1 MIEESKI
8 KEFLEDLSSTNPTPG
23 GGAASAIVGS
33 IAAALVCKVSALTIG
48 KKKYKDVQEK
58 ASEIL
63 SEAKTLR
70 EELLKNAEKDSQAF
84 NMIIEAYRATK
95 NVNDEEEKL
104 KAIEKASKQACVVPL
119 ETASLSYRVLE
130 LSEII
135 MKIGNKNA
143 ISDAVSASYF
153 AFSAVNGALENV
165 YVNLKNIKF
174 DSEFAKSIL
183 NKANELK
190 GNSKELYD
198 RIKERV
204 YGGKNRA
211 KTNL

>member
-8 KEFLEDLSSTNPTPG
+8 KEFLEDLSSTKPTPG

-48 KKKYKDVQEK
+48 KKKYQDVQEK

-70 EELLKNAEKDSQAF
+70 EDLLENAEKDSQAF
-84 NMIIEAYRATK
+84 NMIIEAYRSSK
-95 NVNDEEEKL
+95 NMGDEEKL
-104 KAIEKASKQACVVPL
+104 RVIENASKQACAVPL

-130 LSEII
+130 LSETVI
-135 MKIGNKNA
+135 KIGNRNA
-143 ISDAVSASYF
+143 TSDAVSAAYF
-153 AFSAVNGALENV
+153 AFSAINGALENV

-174 DSEFAKSIL
+174 DREFAESTLK
-183 NKANELK
+183 KADEIK
-190 GNSKELYD
+190 DSSKELYD
-198 RIKERV
+198 RIRKRV
-204 YGGKNRA
+204 DGGKNGA
-211 KTNL
+211 KTDL